1 MSGHFQEVISVLSK
15 ILYALLESSINS
27 INSRSLRVPI
37 CVLVFP
43 LCQAV
48 SGFELVLPGLLVP
61 GSRLE

>member
-1 MSGHFQEVISVLSK
+1 MSGHFQEVINVLSK
-15 ILYALLESSINS
+15 ILYALLESSINF
-27 INSRSLRVPI
+27 RSLRVPI